1 MSDSSPLAPLLD
13 VQAHDTHLDQLRHQR
28 ETLPARDALAKAEK
42 ELARLGEERSR
53 LEVERGVFTTS
64 QRRIEDEVAGLEEKA
79 NEVHATL
86 YSGTIT
92 SPRELQDL
100 QAELDSLRRRQS
112 QLEDEIIELM
122 EQGEPLDAQLAD
134 LDTQGAALESEVNAV
149 RTELTT
155 AEAELDVV
163 IARELG
169 ERAALAQGLDEQLLA
184 EYERLRAALGGIGV
198 ARFEGGRC
206 LGCQL
211 MLSAVERDRLK
222 GLAPDSLVHCEECG
236 RLLVR

>member
-1 MSDSSPLAPLLD
+1 MSESSPLAPLLD

-28 ETLPARDALAKAEK
+28 ETLPARDALARAEK
-42 ELARLGEERSR
+42 ELNLLGEERAR
-53 LEVERGVFTTS
+53 VQVEREAFTRS
-64 QRRIEDEVAGLEEKA
+64 QRRIEDEVASLEEKA

-86 YSGTIT
+86 YGGTIT
-92 SPRELQDL
+92 SPRALQDL
-100 QAELDSLRRRQS
+100 QAELDSLRRRQA

-122 EQGEPLDAQLAD
+122 EQGEPLDAQLAE
-134 LDTQGAALESEVNAV
+134 LDTQGAALERDAATV
-149 RTELTT
+149 RGELTA
-155 AEAELDVV
+155 AEAELDVE
-163 IARELG
+163 IDRDLG
-169 ERAALAQGLDEQLLA
+169 ERAALAEGLDEQLLA
-184 EYERLRAALGGIGV
+184 EYERLRTALGGIGV
-198 ARFEGGRC
+198 ARFDGGRC